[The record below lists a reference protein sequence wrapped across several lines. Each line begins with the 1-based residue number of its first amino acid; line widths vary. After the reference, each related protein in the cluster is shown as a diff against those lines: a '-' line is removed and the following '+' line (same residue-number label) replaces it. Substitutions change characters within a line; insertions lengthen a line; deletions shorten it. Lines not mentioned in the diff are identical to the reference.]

1 MNKPEFTNLIK
12 AVRAAYPNFQM
23 INTQEGMEMWYAMLS
38 DIPLQALSVAFQ
50 KHISTSKYPPSIA
63 EIRELA
69 TEQKGGIKDW
79 SEGYGLLKRA
89 IKNFGYYKE
98 KEAMEWLGE
107 IDPLTRTIVRRLSYQ
122 TFFLSEDE
130 MTDRANFRMAYE
142 NQQKI
147 QARQNQLPSHLR
159 NQEAIENK
167 QRMEQ
172 LTDGLANAL
181 GGSI

>member
-1 MNKPEFTNLIK
+1 MNKREFTNLIK

-89 IKNFGYYKE
+89 IKNFGYYRE
-98 KEAMEWLGE
+98 KEAMKWLAE
-107 IDPLTRTIVRRLSYQ
+107 IDPLTRTIVSRLNYQ
-122 TFFLSEDE
+122 TLCLSEDE

-147 QARQNQLPSHLR
+147 QAKQNQLPIHLQS
-159 NQEAIENK
+159 QEAINGNR
-167 QRMEQ
+167 RMEQ
-172 LTDGLANAL
+172 VTEGLSNAL
-181 GGSI
+181 GSGL